1 MRISFRFKL
10 MISYLLILLVMGG
23 SVYFYLNR
31 TLQSSFVTSLTDN
44 LLSQTRLAALMLGRN
59 LNSLET
65 DAPPLAAQLGKT
77 LTARVTI
84 IAANGTVAG
93 DSEVAPAQLHELENH
108 LGRPEVQDA
117 LMHGTGR
124 AVRYSATLRH
134 EMLYTAATFGNNGHV
149 AGIVRLALPLSAL
162 QSVRSGLHQTLG
174 SALLLSFLLTLI
186 FSYILSRLTSR
197 PLQQVA
203 AIAKEIGKGNF
214 NRRLPAEWHDE
225 LGDLAGIMNDM
236 AAKLDEQLSR
246 LTAERNR
253 LDAILS
259 GMGEGL
265 MVTDKSGRVAL
276 VNPAFCELFRVN
288 EGVVGTPLSHI
299 SRHPALLAAYDLV
312 RSDKRELQ
320 QEMTVQTP
328 EERFLSTHWVPLLA
342 ESGMQGVV
350 AVFHDVTDLKRLEN
364 IRRDFV
370 ANVSHE
376 LRTPVTVIKGYS
388 ETLLDGLIIEQPE
401 KATEFVRI
409 ILSHS
414 ERLAALLN
422 DLLSLSEMESPAFS
436 FQMNSISIEG
446 TVRKVCTLLQSKAA
460 AKEVS
465 ISSSGLGSLSSVMA
479 DQGRLEQVLVNLL
492 DNAVKYSAVGGRIF
506 IAAHEEA
513 DHVRISV
520 SDTGPG
526 IPAASIPR
534 LFERFYRVD
543 SGRSRNE
550 GGTGLGLAIV
560 KHIVQLHGG
569 TVWVENNVAGPGAT
583 FNFTLKKVIT

>member
-10 MISYLLILLVMGG
+10 MLSYLLILLVMGG
-23 SVYFYLNR
+23 SVYFYLNNS
-31 TLQSSFVTSLTDN
+31 LQSSIVASLTDN
-44 LLSQTRLAALMLGRN
+44 LLSQTRLAALMLNRN
-59 LNSLET
+59 SGSLQQ
-65 DAPPLAAQLGKT
+65 DAPLLAAKLGET

-84 IAANGTVAG
+84 ISADGAVAG
-93 DSEVAPAQLHELENH
+93 DSEVKPAELSELENH
-108 LGRPEVQDA
+108 LTRPEVQEA
-117 LMHGTGR
+117 LKKGTGR
-124 AVRYSATLRH
+124 AVRYSATVRH
-134 EMLYTAATFGNNGHV
+134 DMLYTAATFGNNGHI
-149 AGIVRLALPLSAL
+149 AGIVRLALPLSTL
-162 QSVRSGLHQTLG
+162 QNVRSGLHKTLG

-214 NRRLPAEWHDE
+214 NRRLPTEWRDE
-225 LGDLAGIMNDM
+225 LGDLAGIMNEM
-236 AAKLDEQLSR
+236 AVKLDDQLSR

-265 MVTDKSGRVAL
+265 MVTDREGRISL
-276 VNPAFCELFRVN
+276 VNPAFCRLFRVYD
-288 EGVVGTPLSHI
+288 GLIGSPLSHI
-299 SRHPALLAAYDLV
+299 SRHPALLESYDLV
-312 RSDKRELQ
+312 SQDKHELQ
-320 QEMTVQTP
+320 KEMIVQTP
-328 EERFLSTHWVPLLA
+328 EERFLSTHWVPLLN
-342 ESGMQGVV
+342 ENGMQGVV
-350 AVFHDVTDLKRLEN
+350 AVFHDVTELKRLEN

-388 ETLLDGLIIEQPE
+388 ETVLDGLIAEDPE
-401 KATEFVRI
+401 KTAEFVKI

-414 ERLAALLN
+414 ERLASLLN

-436 FQMNSISIEG
+436 FQMNSISMES
-446 TVRKVCTLLQSKAA
+446 TVRKVCNLLQGKAE
-460 AKEVS
+460 AKGIVIKTSELRT
-465 ISSSGLGSLSSVMA
+465 ISPVMA
-479 DQGRLEQVLVNLL
+479 DQGRLEQVFVNLL
-492 DNAVKYSAVGGRIF
+492 DNAVKYSSEGGNVLINVV
-506 IAAHEEA
+506 EE
-513 DHVRISV
+513 DDSIRISV
-520 SDTGPG
+520 KDAGPG

-543 SGRSRNE
+543 SGRSRKE

-569 TVWVENNVAGPGAT
+569 TIWVENNAEGPGAT
-583 FNFTLKKVIT
+583 FSFTLKKG